1 MVYIDREERTRLERV
16 YADMNEGE
24 LRSIA
29 TDAASLTSEAIQ
41 ALTAEI
47 SHRGLEIAVTRHPT
61 RKPAQTEFTTRNGI
75 TILAIIAGLGLGFI
89 LLVLSFPEWFSGC
102 VRGLHLRQWW

>member
-1 MVYIDREERTRLERV
+1 MVYVEREERTRLERV

-29 TDAASLTSEAIQ
+29 TDAASLTSEAIR

-47 SHRGLEIAVTRHPT
+47 SHRGLDIAVTRRPT
-61 RKPAQTEFTTRNGI
+61 IKPAQTEFTTRDGI
-75 TILAIIAGLGLGFI
+75 TILAIVEASVLALYCLFSAFLIGF
-89 LLVLSFPEWFSGC
+89 LAVFEDC
-102 VRGLHLRQWW
+102 T